1 MNNQNL
7 NIMKTLKY
15 NIGIA
20 IAMFIVFALFSLLFE
35 ITINKGLVNLQW
47 YHIYLVYAVI
57 VFFITFFSLKLL
69 KNKVTKKS
77 TILTIAI
84 TLLVFLLALSPNS
97 RQAVLMSVV
106 FIAFMGVSVSMAVLL
121 YQKFLLQKSKNI

>member
-1 MNNQNL
+1 
-7 NIMKTLKY
+7 MKTLKY

-35 ITINKGLVNLQW
+35 ITIDKDLVNLQW
-47 YHIYLVYAVI
+47 YYIYLVYAII

-69 KNKVTKKS
+69 KNKITKKS

-84 TLLVFLLALSPNS
+84 TLFVFLLALAPNS
-97 RQAVLMSVV
+97 GQAVLMSLV
-106 FIAFMGVSVSMAVLL
+106 FVAFMGVTVAMAVLS
-121 YQKFLLQKSKNI
+121 YQKYTLKEK

>member
-1 MNNQNL
+1 
-7 NIMKTLKY
+7 
-15 NIGIA
+15 
-20 IAMFIVFALFSLLFE
+20 MFIVFALFSMLFE

-69 KNKVTKKS
+69 KNKITKNS
-77 TILTIAI
+77 TIQTIAI